1 MCARV
6 HACACVCEHH
16 FPFELIRE
24 DTHPLTE
31 YLCVGVSVGLRLFN
45 PDTLQHL
52 FFSTSQIRTK
62 ALIDTL
68 QEKTFQEQKSKQ
80 GRNISKQ
87 EVASELPYSQQ
98 KGLTYNTH
106 ILSENEE
113 HTLCVQ

>member
-1 MCARV
+1 MCSWAS
-6 HACACVCEHH
+6 
-16 FPFELIRE
+16 FPLWSDKGGHTPTDR
-24 DTHPLTE
+24 TE
-31 YLCVGVSVGLRLFN
+31 YLCVGVSVGYRLFN

-80 GRNISKQ
+80 GPCLNISKQ

-98 KGLTYNTH
+98 KSLLYNTH

-113 HTLCVQ
+113 HTLCIQ